1 MAEEGNSSG
10 GPKAGCGD
18 DADLAGLVINSKE
31 YQAVAMTVFIRNI
44 RRHNWRAVKELIDAA
59 DRNPENPPR
68 FIALALPFA
77 CIEAAPSVVIDDLIY
92 LHPDSPSSPDVHG
105 IYPLHLICRKKASL
119 KAVQYVYEG
128 YPEAIEKQD
137 EVSRST
143 ALHAA
148 ITQDASIDIIKF
160 LLEKYQ
166 DAAIKEDKIHWNTP
180 LHLAVSLR
188 SSLDVLELI
197 VQAVPEACMIR
208 NVDGKTPLHLA
219 VEEEDPHELVDL
231 LLRTKPE
238 AVNIKDQ
245 FKRTPLQLAF
255 DKNQSPYVLT
265 KLSQATDMVAGN
277 SPSGGCTIS

>member
-1 MAEEGNSSG
+1 MAELSNSLDG
-10 GPKAGCGD
+10 QKTEGD
-18 DADLAGLVINSKE
+18 DDTDLAGLVVNSKE

-92 LHPDSPSSPDVHG
+92 LHPDSPSSPDIHG

-128 YPEAIEKQD
+128 SPEAIEKQD
-137 EVSRST
+137 EFSRST

-148 ITQDASIDIIKF
+148 IKQDASIEIIKF
-160 LLEKYQ
+160 LLEKYP
-166 DAAIKEDKIHWNTP
+166 DAAVKEDKIHWNTP
-180 LHLAVSLR
+180 LHLAVSTR
-188 SSLDVLELI
+188 STIDILELI
-197 VQAVPEACMIR
+197 ADTVPDACMVR

-219 VEEEDPHELVDL
+219 VEEKDPHELVDL
-231 LLRTKPE
+231 LLRVMPD
-238 AVNIKDQ
+238 AVKVKDQ

-255 DKNQSPYVLT
+255 DTNQSPYVLT
-265 KLSQATDMVAGN
+265 KLSQATDLM
-277 SPSGGCTIS
+277 SGGEPKEMCAIS